1 MTPVGIPERLR
12 TVARFLRTELGM
24 PGYRDAD
31 QVDAARDHAEAL
43 ERLADTIDE
52 TLTQMTAVGDVA
64 ALDTPDNLRRYA
76 DALEERASTLRALAA
91 GVDERTGG
99 TPPQSEGP

>member
-1 MTPVGIPERLR
+1 
-12 TVARFLRTELGM
+12 
-24 PGYRDAD
+24 
-31 QVDAARDHAEAL
+31 
-43 ERLADTIDE
+43 
-52 TLTQMTAVGDVA
+52 VGDVA